1 MVAVEQLVTNDYINY
16 LQKSIKMKT
25 HKGFN
30 IETISEVLKNSLNVS
45 KVKTN
50 YLIVKATKQNVS
62 SIKET
67 ILQTLVS
74 SLGDEVSLALD
85 IKQQGMEVIVRMA
98 RA

>member
-16 LQKSIKMKT
+16 LQKSIKMKN
-25 HKGFN
+25 HKGIN
-30 IETISEVLKNSLNVS
+30 IKTISEVLKKSLNVS